1 MKFFEE
7 LELLLIKVSLEA
19 HAEHLEQEIRE
30 LCEEYGITAT
40 IDFHLTVEGVDL
52 QQFHSAL
59 EKGKED
65 DSENELY
72 NIIKTY
78 KE

>member
-1 MKFFEE
+1 MKFFDD
-7 LELLLIKVSLEA
+7 LELLLIKVSLEV

-30 LCEEYGITAT
+30 LCEEYGITPT
-40 IDFHLTVEGVDL
+40 IDFHLTVDGVDL
-52 QQFHSAL
+52 DTFHKAL
-59 EKGKED
+59 EKGKG

>member
-1 MKFFEE
+1 MNFWEDM
-7 LELLLIKVSLEA
+7 ELLLIKVSLEA

-30 LCEEYGITAT
+30 VCEEFGIGID
-40 IDFHLTVEGVDL
+40 IDFKLQVQSVDL
-52 QQFHSAL
+52 DVFHKAL
-59 EKGKED
+59 EKGKD